1 MLYEESE
8 VLSLRTKAK
17 GSIPFTDEQIVTR
30 YFRCIDT
37 KDLDGILELFTYDA
51 EIYEPFSN
59 ITGGLKGRS
68 SMEPFLKVAMMAN
81 NNLRRTIN
89 IEKKPN
95 KQNSITA
102 LVKFEKGEKVKS
114 KFTFEF
120 QEDEGH
126 GKKIKSLRIEFL

>member
-89 IEKKPN
+89 IQKPN
-95 KQNSITA
+95 KPNSITA
-102 LVKFEKGEKVKS
+102 LVMFEKGDKAKS

-120 QEDEGH
+120 QDDDGSR
-126 GKKIKSLRIEFL
+126 KKIKSLRIEFL